1 MREKTRLREFVDYI
15 VSVAHRHNKQTL
27 IVAASQTFG
36 LKKDGKVYYTETF
49 SVRFC
54 HSKGQDGKFSGTVL
68 ALSKLQKYDSK
79 PFLVVLTTSGENYVY
94 LANTTFL
101 NKISHSSKELREDNI
116 VGSFLGSNIIRNF
129 QDIENCADNVERLY
143 AFHLDS
149 TPEENLRRLVDSTN
163 AIEAKGKKYQPDEI
177 AKNNIFSSISR
188 AIKFVKSKHF
198 SDLCN
203 DLHDRVEQCKEA
215 ILAAAHIENVNI
227 RGRLIEVLICCD
239 PAKRLELL
247 REIRSMEQ
255 NIPRYKS
262 ENELADFVKSYPD
275 VVSYTDVKTKVLYL
289 KSNPKAYNIDKF
301 LECMAFDSSVFMFY
315 FVGVNEEGVAC
326 TALCSAYHRELVD
339 ATYIQHHWC
348 GRNSRGVTQFDGE
361 CIESILN
368 NAKFQNVI
376 EEEQVND
383 YLHKLLSL

>member
-1 MREKTRLREFVDYI
+1 MREQTMLRKFVDYI
-15 VSVAHRHNKQTL
+15 VRTAPRHNKQTL
-27 IVAASQTFG
+27 IAVASQLFG
-36 LKKDGKVYYTETF
+36 LKKDGKVYYTDTF

-54 HSKGQDGKFSGTVL
+54 HSKGQGGKFSGAVL

-79 PFLVVLTTSGENYVY
+79 PFLVVLTTVGENYVY

-101 NKISHSSKELREDNI
+101 SKISHSSKELREDNI
-116 VGSFLGSNIIRNF
+116 VGSFLGSNIIRNY

-163 AIEAKGKKYQPDEI
+163 AIVAKGKKYQPDEAAI
-177 AKNNIFSSISR
+177 ENIFSSISR
-188 AIKFVKSKHF
+188 AKNFVKSDHF

-215 ILAAAHIENVNI
+215 ILIAAHIENVNI

-239 PAKRLELL
+239 PDQRLELL
-247 REIRSMEQ
+247 REIKSIEQ

-262 ENELADFVKSYPD
+262 ENELADYIKSYPD
-275 VVSYTDVKTKVLYL
+275 IVSYTDVKTKVLYL

-301 LECMAFDSSVFMFY
+301 LECMACDSSVFMFY
-315 FVGVNEEGVAC
+315 FVGVNERGVAC

-348 GRNSRGVTQFDGE
+348 GRNSRGVTQLNGE

-368 NAKFQNVI
+368 NERFENVI
-376 EEEQVND
+376 DEDQVNE